1 MKYKNTAAGPFSA
14 LFRNSFIKTCF
25 VPIITFL
32 ALFMSTLVNYIGM
45 EAFHTF
51 QNSQFEKYRFFGF
64 FWNDVGDS
72 AVFAEVLII
81 LGGVLAGTILF
92 SFAQSK
98 KQCNVIFSLG
108 ISRRKIFL
116 AKYLGGLLPFC
127 AAVII
132 AAFFELVA
140 VFGVGYSPNAAII
153 KIAVYWVVSFIGI
166 YSISFTITSAAIAYT
181 GNIVE
186 GLIFTVIIAM
196 LPMAAG
202 VLFGEMRSFYTVG
215 GIGVYEGEWN
225 FFSPYLY
232 MFKFI
237 SLDAYGAQEQ
247 YSEGSYMLLSRY
259 LIYFTFNEN
268 GAPFYNLTISD
279 YSGAITDFVYAA
291 IIFVIAIFAFPKRRN
306 EISGSFGRAKGINE
320 ICAALAGIYV
330 MVFGMHSIIRSMFD
344 TQRGSFLTFLCSL
357 GFFIVSY
364 FVFKMIFAHKRKL
377 IIKST
382 LKRIPC
388 YIVSIAIV
396 TTVFSTGLFGY
407 ASRIPNAEDI
417 DSIEFSSTI
426 SNPYSSVNDNDAL
439 HRRPIYGYA
448 VMKAY
453 SGCTITGGF
462 DRFFYGGGNQDIY
475 YPKYSVD
482 DESMIHRLIEIHR
495 SFVQKGHIKSTA
507 SDTCAMNFQI
517 VYTLKNGKT
526 IKRYYSVTTEENA
539 KRIMG
544 LCDTTVAKSGIEN
557 FFESKPDYYYASD
570 NYLSKIS
577 AELNPGNYFYLYSK
591 YLKDSYRCGMITDE
605 LKKAVLKDLENQ
617 TANDIFFHKPEDELG
632 VISFGIGDN
641 FIDDMPDKYYYNEYG
656 DLVDRYTGEIVND
669 NALLTE
675 QAKASMELT
684 DLTSNAMGTEPKSF
698 VITKTMTNTIKYLTD
713 NGYMKCLESKI
724 TASDVKSMKLC
735 TKSESINKTNA
746 DMLPLFSGGYNS
758 VADIKNFDSDM
769 DLDIDLFYANYP
781 QLNSHYIEH
790 NVPNEITNKSTIQKV
805 LDNSFL
811 YGYCGNDYRIAEIT
825 FNDGSIATYCITGEV
840 YEKLMK

>member
-32 ALFMSTLVNYIGM
+32 ALFMSTLVNYIDIK
-45 EAFHTF
+45 AFQTF
-51 QNSQFEKYRFFGF
+51 DGSHFEKDRFFGF
-64 FWNDVGDS
+64 FWNDVSDS
-72 AVFAEVLII
+72 NVFAEVLII
-81 LGGVLAGTILF
+81 LGGVLAGIILF

-108 ISRRKIFL
+108 MSRRKIFL

-140 VFGVGYSPNAAII
+140 VFGVGYSLNAAII

-202 VLFGEMRSFYTVG
+202 VLFGEMRGFYTVG
-215 GIGVYEGEWN
+215 GIGVYEGDWN

-247 YSEGSYMLLSRY
+247 YSEGSNILLSGY
-259 LIYFTFNEN
+259 QLYFKFNEN

-291 IIFVIAIFAFPKRRN
+291 IIFVIAFLAFPKRRN

-344 TQRGSFLTFLCSL
+344 TERGSFLTFLCSI
-357 GFFIVSY
+357 GFFIVPY

-407 ASRIPNAEDI
+407 ASRIPNAEDV

-426 SNPYSSVNDNDAL
+426 SNPYSSVNDSNAL
-439 HRRPIYGYA
+439 HRRPIYGYEA
-448 VMKAY
+448 MTAY
-453 SGCTITGGF
+453 MGYSSTGGY
-462 DRFFYGGGNQDIY
+462 DRFFYGSGYQNIY
-475 YPKYSVD
+475 YPTYSVD

-495 SFVQKGHIKSTA
+495 SFVQKGHIKSAA

-544 LCDTTVAKSGIEN
+544 LCDTTVAKSGIEEY
-557 FFESKPDYYYASD
+557 FETNPDDYTSD
-570 NYLSKIS
+570 NYFSKVS

-632 VISFGIGDN
+632 VISFGIGNN
-641 FIDDMPDKYYYNEYG
+641 FVDDMPDNYYCNEYG
-656 DLVDRYTGEIVND
+656 DIIDRYTGEIVKD
-669 NALLTE
+669 KTLQTE
-675 QAKASMELT
+675 QAQASMKLT
-684 DLTSNAMGTEPKSF
+684 DLTIGAMDNTSKSF

-713 NGYMKCLESKI
+713 NGYMKYLESKI

-735 TKSESINKTNA
+735 TKSESVGKTNA
-746 DMLPLFSGGYNS
+746 DMLPIFTGGYNS
-758 VADIKNFDSDM
+758 VADIKKFDWETDYYYGNSPE
-769 DLDIDLFYANYP
+769 LS
-781 QLNSHYIEH
+781 SHYIKK

>member
-32 ALFMSTLVNYIGM
+32 ALFMSTLVSYIDIK
-45 EAFHTF
+45 AFQTF
-51 QNSQFEKYRFFGF
+51 DGSHFEKDRFFGF

-108 ISRRKIFL
+108 MSRRKIFL

-202 VLFGEMRSFYTVG
+202 VLFGEMRGFYTVG
-215 GIGVYEGEWN
+215 GIGVYEGDWN

-344 TQRGSFLTFLCSL
+344 TQRGSFLAFLYSL
-357 GFFIVSY
+357 GFFIVPY

-426 SNPYSSVNDNDAL
+426 SNPYSTVNNSNAL
-439 HRRPIYGYA
+439 HRNPIYGYEA
-448 VMKAY
+448 MTAY
-453 SGCTITGGF
+453 MGYSSTGGY
-462 DRFFYGGGNQDIY
+462 DRFFDGSGYQNIY
-475 YPKYSVD
+475 YPTYSVD

-557 FFESKPDYYYASD
+557 FFESKSDYYYTSD
-570 NYLSKIS
+570 DFLSEIPN
-577 AELNPGNYFYLYSK
+577 ELNTEYYFYLYSK
-591 YLKDSYRCGMITDE
+591 YLKDSYRCGLITDE

-617 TANDIFFHKPEDELG
+617 TANDIFFHNPEDELG
-632 VISFGIGDN
+632 VISFGIGNNFVDDLPDN
-641 FIDDMPDKYYYNEYG
+641 YYCNEYG
-656 DLVDRYTGEIVND
+656 DIIDRYTGEIVKD
-669 NALLTE
+669 KTLQTE
-675 QAKASMELT
+675 QAQASMKLT

-713 NGYMKCLESKI
+713 NGYMKYLESKI

-735 TKSESINKTNA
+735 TKSESVGKTNA
-746 DMLPLFSGGYNS
+746 DMLPIFTGGYNS
-758 VADIKNFDSDM
+758 VADIKKFDSETDYYYGNSPE
-769 DLDIDLFYANYP
+769 LS
-781 QLNSHYIEH
+781 SHYIKK

>member
-45 EAFHTF
+45 KAFHTF
-51 QNSQFEKYRFFGF
+51 QNSQFEKDRFFGF

-81 LGGVLAGTILF
+81 LGGVLAGIILF
-92 SFAQSK
+92 SFAPSK

-108 ISRRKIFL
+108 MSRRKIFL

-202 VLFGEMRSFYTVG
+202 VLFGEMRGFYTVG
-215 GIGVYEGEWN
+215 GIGVYEGDWN

-279 YSGAITDFVYAA
+279 YSGAIMDIIYAA
-291 IIFVIAIFAFPKRRN
+291 IIFAIAFLAFPKRRN

-344 TQRGSFLTFLCSL
+344 TQRGSFLTFLCSI

-426 SNPYSSVNDNDAL
+426 SNPYSSVNDSNAL
-439 HRRPIYGYA
+439 HRRPIYGYES
-448 VMKAY
+448 MDAY
-453 SGCTITGGF
+453 MGYSSTGGY
-462 DRFFYGGGNQDIY
+462 DRFFDGSGYQNIY
-475 YPKYSVD
+475 YPTYSVD

-557 FFESKPDYYYASD
+557 FFESKSDYYYTSD
-570 NYLSKIS
+570 DFLSEIPN
-577 AELNPGNYFYLYSK
+577 ELNTEYYFYLYSK
-591 YLKDSYRCGMITDE
+591 YLKDSYRCGLITDE

-632 VISFGIGDN
+632 VISFGIGNNFVDDLPDN
-641 FIDDMPDKYYYNEYG
+641 YYCNEYG
-656 DLVDRYTGEIVND
+656 DIIDRYTGEIVKD
-669 NALLTE
+669 KTLQTE
-675 QAKASMELT
+675 QAQASMKLT

-713 NGYMKCLESKI
+713 NGYMKYLESKI

-735 TKSESINKTNA
+735 TKSESVGKTNA
-746 DMLPLFSGGYNS
+746 DMLPIFTGGYNS
-758 VADIKNFDSDM
+758 VADIKKFDSETDYYYGNSPE
-769 DLDIDLFYANYP
+769 LS
-781 QLNSHYIEH
+781 SHYIKK

>member
-32 ALFMSTLVNYIGM
+32 ALFMSTLVNYIDIK
-45 EAFHTF
+45 AFQTF
-51 QNSQFEKYRFFGF
+51 DGSHFEKDRFFGF

-81 LGGVLAGTILF
+81 LGGVLAGIILF

-108 ISRRKIFL
+108 MSRRKIFL

-140 VFGVGYSPNAAII
+140 VFGVGYSLNAAII

-186 GLIFTVIIAM
+186 GLIFTVIIAI

-202 VLFGEMRSFYTVG
+202 VLFGEMRGLYTVG
-215 GIGVYEGEWN
+215 GIGVYEGDWN

-237 SLDAYGAQEQ
+237 SLDAYGTQEQ
-247 YSEGSYMLLSRY
+247 YSEGSNILLSGY
-259 LIYFTFNEN
+259 QLYFKFNEN

-291 IIFVIAIFAFPKRRN
+291 IIFVIAFLAFPKRRN

-320 ICAALAGIYV
+320 ICAVFSGIYV
-330 MVFGMHSIIRSMFD
+330 MTFGMHAVIEGTLGIE
-344 TQRGSFLTFLCSL
+344 RGNMLTFLYSL
-357 GFFIVSY
+357 GFFIVAY

-426 SNPYSSVNDNDAL
+426 SNPYSSVNDSNAL
-439 HRRPIYGYA
+439 HRRPIYGYEA
-448 VMKAY
+448 MTAY
-453 SGCTITGGF
+453 IGYSSTGGH
-462 DRFFYGGGNQDIY
+462 DRFFYGSGYQNIY
-475 YPKYSVD
+475 YPTYSVD

-544 LCDTTVAKSGIEN
+544 LCDTTVAKSGIEEY
-557 FFESKPDYYYASD
+557 FETNPDDYTSD
-570 NYLSKIS
+570 NYFSKVS

-591 YLKDSYRCGMITDE
+591 YLKDSYRCGLITDE

-632 VISFGIGDN
+632 VISFGIGNN
-641 FIDDMPDKYYYNEYG
+641 FVDDMPDNYYNNEYG
-656 DLVDRYTGEIVND
+656 DIIDRYTGEIVKD
-669 NALLTE
+669 KTLQTE
-675 QAKASMELT
+675 QAQASMKLT
-684 DLTSNAMGTEPKSF
+684 DLTIGAMDNTSKSF

-713 NGYMKCLESKI
+713 NGYMKYLESKI

-735 TKSESINKTNA
+735 TKSESVGKTNA
-746 DMLPLFSGGYNS
+746 DMLPIFTGGYNS
-758 VADIKNFDSDM
+758 VADIKKFDWETDYYYGNS
-769 DLDIDLFYANYP
+769 P
-781 QLNSHYIEH
+781 ESSSHYIKK

>member
-32 ALFMSTLVNYIGM
+32 ALFMSTLVSYIDIK
-45 EAFHTF
+45 AFHTF
-51 QNSQFEKYRFFGF
+51 DGSQFEKDRFFGF

-81 LGGVLAGTILF
+81 LGGVLAGIILF

-98 KQCNVIFSLG
+98 KQSNVIFSLG

-153 KIAVYWVVSFIGI
+153 KIAVYWAVSFIGI
-166 YSISFTITSAAIAYT
+166 YSISFTITSAAIAYA

-215 GIGVYEGEWN
+215 GIGVYEGDWN

-232 MFKFI
+232 MFRFLI
-237 SLDAYGAQEQ
+237 TDAYSAPGQ
-247 YSEGSYMLLSRY
+247 YSEGSDMLLSRY
-259 LIYFTFNEN
+259 QIYFTFNEN

-279 YSGAITDFVYAA
+279 YSGAIMDIIYVA
-291 IIFVIAIFAFPKRRN
+291 IIFAIAFLAFPKRRN

-320 ICAALAGIYV
+320 ICAVFSGIYV
-330 MVFGMHSIIRSMFD
+330 MAFGMYSIIRSMFD
-344 TQRGSFLTFLCSL
+344 TERGSFLTFLCSI

-407 ASRIPNAEDI
+407 ASRIPNAEDVE
-417 DSIEFSSTI
+417 SIEFASAI
-426 SNPYSSVNDNDAL
+426 SNPYSSVNNSNAL
-439 HRRPIYGYA
+439 HRRPIYGYEA
-448 VMKAY
+448 MTAY
-453 SGCTITGGF
+453 MGYSITGGY
-462 DRFFYGGGNQDIY
+462 DRFFYGSGYQNIY
-475 YPKYSVD
+475 YPTYSVD

-544 LCDTTVAKSGIEN
+544 LCDTTVAKSGIEE
-557 FFESKPDYYYASD
+557 FFESKSDYYYTSD
-570 NYLSKIS
+570 DFLSEIPN
-577 AELNPGNYFYLYSK
+577 ELNTEYYFYLYSK
-591 YLKDSYRCGMITDE
+591 YLKDSYRCGLITDE

-632 VISFGIGDN
+632 VISFGIGNN
-641 FIDDMPDKYYYNEYG
+641 FINDLPDDYYYNEYG
-656 DLVDRYTGEIVND
+656 DIVDRYSGEIIKD
-669 NALLTE
+669 DTLHAK
-675 QAKASMELT
+675 QAQASMELT

-724 TASDVKSMKLC
+724 TASDVKSMRLC
-735 TKSESINKTNA
+735 TKSESVGKTNA
-746 DMLPLFSGGYNS
+746 DMLPIFTGGYNS
-758 VADIKNFDSDM
+758 VADIKNFDSKM
-769 DLDIDLFYANYP
+769 DYYYGNFP
-781 QLNSHYIEH
+781 ELNSHYIECH
-790 NVPNEITNKSTIQKV
+790 VANEITNKSTIQKV

-811 YGYCGNDYRIAEIT
+811 YGCCGNDYRIAEIT

>member
-32 ALFMSTLVNYIGM
+32 ALFMSTLVNYIDIK
-45 EAFHTF
+45 AFQTF
-51 QNSQFEKYRFFGF
+51 DGSHFEKDRFFGF

-72 AVFAEVLII
+72 NVFAEVLII

-108 ISRRKIFL
+108 MSRRKIFL

-202 VLFGEMRSFYTVG
+202 VLFGEMRGFYTVG
-215 GIGVYEGEWN
+215 GIGVYEGDWN

-237 SLDAYGAQEQ
+237 SLDAYGAPEQ

-320 ICAALAGIYV
+320 ICAVLAGIYV

-344 TQRGSFLTFLCSL
+344 TERGSFLTFLCSI

-407 ASRIPNAEDI
+407 ASRIPDAEDI

-426 SNPYSSVNDNDAL
+426 SNPYSSVNDSNAL
-439 HRRPIYGYA
+439 HRRPIYGYES
-448 VMKAY
+448 MDAY
-453 SGCTITGGF
+453 MGYSSTGGY
-462 DRFFYGGGNQDIY
+462 DRFFYGSGYQNIY
-475 YPKYSVD
+475 YPTYSVD

-517 VYTLKNGKT
+517 VYTLKNDKT

-557 FFESKPDYYYASD
+557 FFESKSDYYYTSD
-570 NYLSKIS
+570 DFLSEIPN
-577 AELNPGNYFYLYSK
+577 ELNTENYFYLYSK

-632 VISFGIGDN
+632 VISFGIGNNFVDDLPDN
-641 FIDDMPDKYYYNEYG
+641 YYYNEYG
-656 DLVDRYTGEIVND
+656 DIIDRYSAEIVKD
-669 NALLTE
+669 KTLQTE
-675 QAKASMELT
+675 QAQASMKLT

-713 NGYMKCLESKI
+713 NGYMKYLESKI

-735 TKSESINKTNA
+735 TKSESVGKTNA
-746 DMLPLFSGGYNS
+746 DMLPIFTGGYNS
-758 VADIKNFDSDM
+758 VADIKKFDSETDYYYGNSPE
-769 DLDIDLFYANYP
+769 LS
-781 QLNSHYIEH
+781 SHYIKK

>member
-32 ALFMSTLVNYIGM
+32 ALFMSTLVNYIDIK
-45 EAFHTF
+45 AFQTF
-51 QNSQFEKYRFFGF
+51 DGSHFEKDRFFGF

-186 GLIFTVIIAM
+186 GLIFTVIIAI

-202 VLFGEMRSFYTVG
+202 VLFGEMRGFYTVG
-215 GIGVYEGEWN
+215 GIGVYEGDWN

-247 YSEGSYMLLSRY
+247 YSEGSNILLSGY
-259 LIYFTFNEN
+259 QLYFKFNEN

-279 YSGAITDFVYAA
+279 YSGAIMDIIYAA
-291 IIFVIAIFAFPKRRN
+291 IIFAIAFLAFPKRRN

-344 TQRGSFLTFLCSL
+344 TQRGSFLTFLCSI

-426 SNPYSSVNDNDAL
+426 SNPYSSVNDSNAL
-439 HRRPIYGYA
+439 HRRPIYGYES
-448 VMKAY
+448 MDAY
-453 SGCTITGGF
+453 MGYSSTGGY
-462 DRFFYGGGNQDIY
+462 DRFFDGSGYQNIY
-475 YPKYSVD
+475 YPTYSVD

-557 FFESKPDYYYASD
+557 FFESKSDYYYTSD
-570 NYLSKIS
+570 DFLSEIPN
-577 AELNPGNYFYLYSK
+577 ELNTEYYFYLYSK
-591 YLKDSYRCGMITDE
+591 YLKDSYRCGLITDE

-632 VISFGIGDN
+632 VISFGIGNNFVDDLPDN
-641 FIDDMPDKYYYNEYG
+641 YYCNEYG
-656 DLVDRYTGEIVND
+656 DIIDRYTGEIVKD
-669 NALLTE
+669 KTLQTE
-675 QAKASMELT
+675 QAQASMNLT

-713 NGYMKCLESKI
+713 NGYMKYLESKI

-735 TKSESINKTNA
+735 TKSESVGKTNA
-746 DMLPLFSGGYNS
+746 DMLPIFTGGYNS
-758 VADIKNFDSDM
+758 VADIKKFDSETDYYYGNSPE
-769 DLDIDLFYANYP
+769 LS
-781 QLNSHYIEH
+781 SHYIKK

>member
-1 MKYKNTAAGPFSA
+1 MKNQKTAAGSFSA
-14 LFRNSFIKTCF
+14 LFRNTCKRTCF

-32 ALFMSTLVNYIGM
+32 LLFISTLFNYINIK
-45 EAFHTF
+45 AFHRF
-51 QNSQFEKYRFFGF
+51 GGSPFVKDKFFGF
-64 FWNDVGDS
+64 FWSNVSDS
-72 AVFAEVLII
+72 ILLAEALII
-81 LGGVLAGTILF
+81 LGGVFAGIVLF

-98 KQCNVIFSLG
+98 KHCNVIFSLG

-132 AAFFELVA
+132 AAFFELVS

-166 YSISFTITSAAIAYT
+166 YSISFTITSAVIAYT
-181 GNIVE
+181 GNIAE
-186 GLIFTVIIAM
+186 GLVFTAIIAVF
-196 LPMAAG
+196 PMAAG
-202 VLFGEMRSFYTVG
+202 VLFSEMRGLYTVG
-215 GIGVYEGEWN
+215 GIGVYEGDWN
-225 FFSPYLY
+225 FFSPYIY
-232 MFKFI
+232 MFRFFVPGE
-237 SLDAYGAQEQ
+237 YGAQEQ
-247 YSEGSYMLLSRY
+247 YSEGLNMVLSRY
-259 LIYFTFNEN
+259 QLYFTFNES
-268 GAPFYNLTISD
+268 GAPLYNLTISD
-279 YSGAITDFVYAA
+279 YSGAIMDIIYAA
-291 IIFVIAIFAFPKRRN
+291 VIFAIAIFAFSKRKN

-320 ICAALAGIYV
+320 ICAVFSGIYV
-330 MVFGMHSIIRSMFD
+330 MTFGMYAVVEGTLGMEI
-344 TQRGSFLTFLCSL
+344 GSFLTFLCSI
-357 GFFIVSY
+357 GFFIVPY

-407 ASRIPNAEDI
+407 ASRIPNAEDVE
-417 DSIEFSSTI
+417 SIEFASVI
-426 SNPYSSVNDNDAL
+426 SNPYSSVNNSAAL
-439 HRRPIYGYA
+439 HRRPIYGYEA
-448 VMKAY
+448 MTAY
-453 SGCTITGGF
+453 MGYSSTGGY
-462 DRFFYGGGNQDIY
+462 DRFFYGSGYQNIY
-475 YPKYSVD
+475 YPTYSID

-517 VYTLKNGKT
+517 VYTLKNGKI

-544 LCDTTVAKSGIEN
+544 LCDTTVAKSGIEE
-557 FFESKPDYYYASD
+557 FFESEPDYYYTSD
-570 NYLSKIS
+570 DFLSEIPN
-577 AELNPGNYFYLYSK
+577 ELNTENYFYLYSK
-591 YLKDSYRCGMITDE
+591 CLKENHRCGLITDE

-632 VISFGIGDN
+632 VISFGIGNN
-641 FIDDMPDKYYYNEYG
+641 FINDLPDDYYCNEYG
-656 DLVDRYTGEIVND
+656 DIVDRYSGEIIKD
-669 NALLTE
+669 DTLQAE
-675 QAKASMELT
+675 QAQASMELT

-724 TASDVKSMKLC
+724 TASDVKSMRLC
-735 TKSESINKTNA
+735 TKSESVGKTNA
-746 DMLPLFSGGYNS
+746 DMLPIFTGGYNS
-758 VADIKNFDSDM
+758 VADIKKFDSEKD
-769 DLDIDLFYANYP
+769 YYHGESP
-781 QLNSHYIEH
+781 ELNSHYIECH
-790 NVPNEITNKSTIQKV
+790 VANEITSKSTIQKV

>member
-1 MKYKNTAAGPFSA
+1 MFW
-14 LFRNSFIKTCF
+14 NSVKRTLF
-25 VPIITFL
+25 VPI
-32 ALFMSTLVNYIGM
+32 ATLVMFILAILTDFIAELLSGPDYSVNGYSYY
-45 EAFHTF
+45 
-51 QNSQFEKYRFFGF
+51 NKYGY
-64 FWNDVGDS
+64 FWDNIFS
-72 AVFAEVLII
+72 SII
-81 LGGVLAGTILF
+81 LVVIITIIFAIISATVLF
-92 SFAQSK
+92 RFAQSK
-98 KQCNVIFSLG
+98 KQGNVIFSLG

-186 GLIFTVIIAM
+186 GLIFTVIIAI

-202 VLFGEMRSFYTVG
+202 VLFGEMRGFYTVG
-215 GIGVYEGEWN
+215 GIGVYEGDWN

-247 YSEGSYMLLSRY
+247 YSEGSNILLSGY
-259 LIYFTFNEN
+259 QLYFKFNEN

-320 ICAALAGIYV
+320 ICAVFSGIYV
-330 MVFGMHSIIRSMFD
+330 MTFGMHSIIRSMFD
-344 TQRGSFLTFLCSL
+344 TERGSFLAFLYSL
-357 GFFIVSY
+357 GFFIVAY

-426 SNPYSSVNDNDAL
+426 SNPYSTVNNSDAL
-439 HRRPIYGYA
+439 HRNPIYGYEA
-448 VMKAY
+448 MTAY
-453 SGCTITGGF
+453 MGYSSTGGH
-462 DRFFYGGGNQDIY
+462 DRFFYGSGYQNIY
-475 YPKYSVD
+475 YPTYSVD

-544 LCDTTVAKSGIEN
+544 LCDTTVAKSGIEEY
-557 FFESKPDYYYASD
+557 FETNPDDYTSD
-570 NYLSKIS
+570 NYFSKVS

-632 VISFGIGDN
+632 VISFGIGNN
-641 FIDDMPDKYYYNEYG
+641 FVDDMPDNYYNNEYG
-656 DLVDRYTGEIVND
+656 DIIDRYTGEIVKD
-669 NALLTE
+669 KTLQTE
-675 QAKASMELT
+675 QAQASMKLT
-684 DLTSNAMGTEPKSF
+684 DLTIGAMDNTSKSF

-713 NGYMKCLESKI
+713 NGYMKYLEPKI

-735 TKSESINKTNA
+735 TKSESVGKTNA
-746 DMLPLFSGGYNS
+746 DMLPIFTGGYNS
-758 VADIKNFDSDM
+758 VADIKNFDWETDYYYGNSPE
-769 DLDIDLFYANYP
+769 LS
-781 QLNSHYIEH
+781 SHYIKR

>member
-45 EAFHTF
+45 KAFHTF
-51 QNSQFEKYRFFGF
+51 QNSQFDKNRFFGF

-108 ISRRKIFL
+108 MSRRKIFL

-202 VLFGEMRSFYTVG
+202 VLFGEMRGFYTVG
-215 GIGVYEGEWN
+215 GIGVYEGDWN

-291 IIFVIAIFAFPKRRN
+291 IIFVIAFLAFPKRRN

-344 TQRGSFLTFLCSL
+344 TERGSFLTFLCSI
-357 GFFIVSY
+357 GFFIVPY

-426 SNPYSSVNDNDAL
+426 SNPYSSVNDSNAL
-439 HRRPIYGYA
+439 HRRPIYGYES
-448 VMKAY
+448 MDAY
-453 SGCTITGGF
+453 MGYSSTGGY
-462 DRFFYGGGNQDIY
+462 DRFFYGSGYQNIY
-475 YPKYSVD
+475 YPTYSVD

-544 LCDTTVAKSGIEN
+544 LCDTTVAKSGIEEY
-557 FFESKPDYYYASD
+557 FETNPDDYTSD
-570 NYLSKIS
+570 NYFSKVS

-632 VISFGIGDN
+632 VISFGIGNN
-641 FIDDMPDKYYYNEYG
+641 FVDDMPDNYYCNEYG
-656 DLVDRYTGEIVND
+656 DIIDRYTGEIVKD
-669 NALLTE
+669 KTLQTE
-675 QAKASMELT
+675 QAQASMKLT
-684 DLTSNAMGTEPKSF
+684 DLTIGAMDNTSKSF

-735 TKSESINKTNA
+735 TKSESVGKTNA
-746 DMLPLFSGGYNS
+746 DMLPIFTGGYNS
-758 VADIKNFDSDM
+758 VADIKKFDWETDYYYGNSPE
-769 DLDIDLFYANYP
+769 LS
-781 QLNSHYIEH
+781 SHYIKK

>member
-32 ALFMSTLVNYIGM
+32 ALFMSTLVNYIDIK
-45 EAFHTF
+45 AFQTF
-51 QNSQFEKYRFFGF
+51 DGSHFEKDRFFGF
-64 FWNDVGDS
+64 FWNDVSDS
-72 AVFAEVLII
+72 NVFAEVLII

-132 AAFFELVA
+132 AAFFELVD
-140 VFGVGYSPNAAII
+140 VFGVGYSLNAAII

-202 VLFGEMRSFYTVG
+202 VLFGEMRGFYTVG
-215 GIGVYEGEWN
+215 GIGVYEGDWN

-247 YSEGSYMLLSRY
+247 YSEGSNILLSGY
-259 LIYFTFNEN
+259 QLYFKFNEN

-291 IIFVIAIFAFPKRRN
+291 IIFVIAFLAFPKRRN

-344 TQRGSFLTFLCSL
+344 TERGSFLTFLCSI
-357 GFFIVSY
+357 GFFIVPY

-426 SNPYSSVNDNDAL
+426 SNPYSSVNDSNAL
-439 HRRPIYGYA
+439 HRRPIYGYES
-448 VMKAY
+448 MDAY
-453 SGCTITGGF
+453 MGYSSTGGY
-462 DRFFYGGGNQDIY
+462 DRFFYGSGYQNIY
-475 YPKYSVD
+475 YPTYSVD

-544 LCDTTVAKSGIEN
+544 LCDTTVAKSGIEEY
-557 FFESKPDYYYASD
+557 FETNPDDYTSD
-570 NYLSKIS
+570 NYFSKVS

-735 TKSESINKTNA
+735 TKSESVGKTNA
-746 DMLPLFSGGYNS
+746 DMLPIFTGGYNS
-758 VADIKNFDSDM
+758 VADIKKFDSETDYYYGNSPE
-769 DLDIDLFYANYP
+769 LS
-781 QLNSHYIEH
+781 SHYIKK

>member
-51 QNSQFEKYRFFGF
+51 QNSQFEKNRFFGF

-81 LGGVLAGTILF
+81 LGGVLAGIILF

-215 GIGVYEGEWN
+215 GIGVYEGDWN

-232 MFKFI
+232 MFRFLI
-237 SLDAYGAQEQ
+237 TDAYSAPEQ
-247 YSEGSYMLLSRY
+247 YSEGSNIILSRY
-259 LIYFTFNEN
+259 QIYFTFNEN

-279 YSGAITDFVYAA
+279 YSGAIMDIIYAA
-291 IIFVIAIFAFPKRRN
+291 VIFAIAIFAFSKRKN

-320 ICAALAGIYV
+320 ICAVFSGIYV
-330 MVFGMHSIIRSMFD
+330 MAFGMYAIVEGTLGME
-344 TQRGSFLTFLCSL
+344 RGSFLTFLYSL

-407 ASRIPNAEDI
+407 ASRIPNAEDVE
-417 DSIEFSSTI
+417 SIEFASAI
-426 SNPYSSVNDNDAL
+426 SNPYSSVNNSDAL
-439 HRRPIYGYA
+439 HRRPIYGYEA
-448 VMKAY
+448 MTAY
-453 SGCTITGGF
+453 IGYSITGGY
-462 DRFFYGGGNQDIY
+462 DRFFYGSGYQDIY
-475 YPKYSVD
+475 YPTYSVD

-544 LCDTTVAKSGIEN
+544 LCDTTVAKSGIEE
-557 FFESKPDYYYASD
+557 FFESKSDYYYTSD
-570 NYLSKIS
+570 DFLSEIPN
-577 AELNPGNYFYLYSK
+577 ELNTEYYFYLYSK
-591 YLKDSYRCGMITDE
+591 YLKDSYRCGLITDE

-632 VISFGIGDN
+632 VISFGIGNN
-641 FIDDMPDKYYYNEYG
+641 FINDLPDDYYYNEYG
-656 DLVDRYTGEIVND
+656 DIVDRYSGEIIKD
-669 NALLTE
+669 DTLHAE
-675 QAKASMELT
+675 QAQASMELT

-724 TASDVKSMKLC
+724 TANDVKSMRLC
-735 TKSESINKTNA
+735 TKSESVGKTNA
-746 DMLPLFSGGYNS
+746 DMLPIFTGGYNS
-758 VADIKNFDSDM
+758 VADIKNFDSEM
-769 DLDIDLFYANYP
+769 DYYYGNFP
-781 QLNSHYIEH
+781 ELNSHYIECH
-790 NVPNEITNKSTIQKV
+790 VANEITNKSTIQKV

-825 FNDGSIATYCITGEV
+825 FNDGSIATYCITSEV

>member
-32 ALFMSTLVNYIGM
+32 ALFMSTLVNYIDIK
-45 EAFHTF
+45 AFQTF
-51 QNSQFEKYRFFGF
+51 DGSHFEKDRFFGF

-81 LGGVLAGTILF
+81 LGGVLAGIILF

-186 GLIFTVIIAM
+186 GLIFSVIIAM

-202 VLFGEMRSFYTVG
+202 VLFGEMRGFYTVG
-215 GIGVYEGEWN
+215 GIGLYEGDWN

-232 MFKFI
+232 MFRFLI
-237 SLDAYGAQEQ
+237 TDAYSAPEQ
-247 YSEGSYMLLSRY
+247 YSEGSNMLLSRY
-259 LIYFTFNEN
+259 MIYFTFNKN
-268 GAPFYNLTISD
+268 GAPFYNLTISE
-279 YSGAITDFVYAA
+279 YSGAIMDIIYAA
-291 IIFVIAIFAFPKRRN
+291 IIFAIAFLAFPKRRN

-344 TQRGSFLTFLCSL
+344 TQRGSFLTFLCSI

-426 SNPYSSVNDNDAL
+426 SNPYSSVNDSNAL
-439 HRRPIYGYA
+439 HRRPIYGYES
-448 VMKAY
+448 MDAY
-453 SGCTITGGF
+453 IGYSSTGGY
-462 DRFFYGGGNQDIY
+462 DRFFYGSGYQNIY
-475 YPKYSVD
+475 YPTYSVD

-557 FFESKPDYYYASD
+557 FFESKSDYYYTSD
-570 NYLSKIS
+570 DFLSEIPN
-577 AELNPGNYFYLYSK
+577 ELNTEYYFYLYSK
-591 YLKDSYRCGMITDE
+591 YLKDSYRCGLITDE

-632 VISFGIGDN
+632 VISFGIGNN
-641 FIDDMPDKYYYNEYG
+641 FINDLPDNYYCNEYG
-656 DLVDRYTGEIVND
+656 DIVDRYSGEIIKD
-669 NALLTE
+669 DTLHAK
-675 QAKASMELT
+675 QAQASMELT

-724 TASDVKSMKLC
+724 TASDVKSMRLC
-735 TKSESINKTNA
+735 TKSESVGKTNA
-746 DMLPLFSGGYNS
+746 DMLPIFTGGYNS
-758 VADIKNFDSDM
+758 VADIKNFDSKM
-769 DLDIDLFYANYP
+769 DYYYGNFP
-781 QLNSHYIEH
+781 ELNSHYIECH
-790 NVPNEITNKSTIQKV
+790 VANEITNKSTIQKV

>member
-14 LFRNSFIKTCF
+14 LFRNSFIRTCF

-32 ALFMSTLVNYIGM
+32 ALFMSTLVSYIDM
-45 EAFHTF
+45 KAFHTF
-51 QNSQFEKYRFFGF
+51 DGSQFEKDRFFGF

-202 VLFGEMRSFYTVG
+202 VLFGEMRGFYTVG
-215 GIGVYEGEWN
+215 GIGVYEGDWN

-330 MVFGMHSIIRSMFD
+330 MFFGMHSIIRSMFD
-344 TQRGSFLTFLCSL
+344 TQRGSFLTFLCSI

-426 SNPYSSVNDNDAL
+426 SNPYSSVNDSNAL
-439 HRRPIYGYA
+439 HRRPIYGYES
-448 VMKAY
+448 MDAY
-453 SGCTITGGF
+453 MGYSSTGGY
-462 DRFFYGGGNQDIY
+462 DRFFYGSGYQNIY
-475 YPKYSVD
+475 YPTYSVD
-482 DESMIHRLIEIHR
+482 DEGMIHRLIEIHR
-495 SFVQKGHIKSTA
+495 SFVQNGHIKSTA

-557 FFESKPDYYYASD
+557 FFESKSDYYYTSD
-570 NYLSKIS
+570 DFLSEIPNIIS
-577 AELNPGNYFYLYSK
+577 ISIQSI
-591 YLKDSYRCGMITDE
+591 LKT
-605 LKKAVLKDLENQ
+605 V
-617 TANDIFFHKPEDELG
+617 TA
-632 VISFGIGDN
+632 
-641 FIDDMPDKYYYNEYG
+641 
-656 DLVDRYTGEIVND
+656 
-669 NALLTE
+669 A
-675 QAKASMELT
+675 A
-684 DLTSNAMGTEPKSF
+684 
-698 VITKTMTNTIKYLTD
+698 
-713 NGYMKCLESKI
+713 
-724 TASDVKSMKLC
+724 
-735 TKSESINKTNA
+735 
-746 DMLPLFSGGYNS
+746 
-758 VADIKNFDSDM
+758 
-769 DLDIDLFYANYP
+769 
-781 QLNSHYIEH
+781 
-790 NVPNEITNKSTIQKV
+790 
-805 LDNSFL
+805 
-811 YGYCGNDYRIAEIT
+811 
-825 FNDGSIATYCITGEV
+825 
-840 YEKLMK
+840 

>member
-32 ALFMSTLVNYIGM
+32 ALFMSTLVNYIDIK
-45 EAFHTF
+45 AFQTF
-51 QNSQFEKYRFFGF
+51 DGSHFEKDRFFGF

-81 LGGVLAGTILF
+81 LGGVLAGIILF
-92 SFAQSK
+92 SFAPSK

-108 ISRRKIFL
+108 MSRRKIFL

-202 VLFGEMRSFYTVG
+202 VLFGEMRGFYTVG
-215 GIGVYEGEWN
+215 GIGVYEGDWN

-237 SLDAYGAQEQ
+237 SLDAYGAPEQ

-279 YSGAITDFVYAA
+279 YSGAIMDIIYAA
-291 IIFVIAIFAFPKRRN
+291 IIFAIAFLAFPKRRN

-344 TQRGSFLTFLCSL
+344 TERGSFLTFLCSI

-426 SNPYSSVNDNDAL
+426 SNPYSSVNDSNAL
-439 HRRPIYGYA
+439 HRRPIYGYES
-448 VMKAY
+448 MDAY
-453 SGCTITGGF
+453 MGYSSTGGY
-462 DRFFYGGGNQDIY
+462 DRFFYGSGYQNIY
-475 YPKYSVD
+475 YPTYSVD

-557 FFESKPDYYYASD
+557 FFESKSDYYYTSD
-570 NYLSKIS
+570 DFLSEIPN
-577 AELNPGNYFYLYSK
+577 ELNAENYFYLYSK

-632 VISFGIGDN
+632 VISFGIGNNFVDDLPDN
-641 FIDDMPDKYYYNEYG
+641 YYCNEYG
-656 DLVDRYTGEIVND
+656 DIIDRYTGEIVKD
-669 NALLTE
+669 KTLQTE
-675 QAKASMELT
+675 QAQASMKLT

-713 NGYMKCLESKI
+713 NGYMKYLESKI

-735 TKSESINKTNA
+735 TKSESVGKTNA
-746 DMLPLFSGGYNS
+746 DMLPIFTGGYNS
-758 VADIKNFDSDM
+758 VADIKNFDSEADYYYGN
-769 DLDIDLFYANYP
+769 FP
-781 QLNSHYIEH
+781 ELNSHYIECH
-790 NVPNEITNKSTIQKV
+790 VANEITNKSTIQKV

-825 FNDGSIATYCITGEV
+825 FNDGSIATYCITGEI

>member
-32 ALFMSTLVNYIGM
+32 ALFMSTLVSYIDIK
-45 EAFHTF
+45 AFHTF
-51 QNSQFEKYRFFGF
+51 DGSQFEKDRFFGF

-81 LGGVLAGTILF
+81 LGGVLAGIILF

-98 KQCNVIFSLG
+98 KQSNVIFSLG
-108 ISRRKIFL
+108 MSRRKIFL

-232 MFKFI
+232 MFRFLI
-237 SLDAYGAQEQ
+237 TDAYSAPEQ
-247 YSEGSYMLLSRY
+247 YSEGSNIILSRY
-259 LIYFTFNEN
+259 QIYFTFNEN

-279 YSGAITDFVYAA
+279 YSGAIMDIIYAA
-291 IIFVIAIFAFPKRRN
+291 VIFAIAIFAFSKRKN

-320 ICAALAGIYV
+320 ICAVFSGIYV
-330 MVFGMHSIIRSMFD
+330 MAFGMYSIIRSMFD
-344 TQRGSFLTFLCSL
+344 TERGSFLTFLCSL

-407 ASRIPNAEDI
+407 ASRIPNAEDVE
-417 DSIEFSSTI
+417 SIEFASAI
-426 SNPYSSVNDNDAL
+426 SNPYSSVNNSDAL
-439 HRRPIYGYA
+439 HRRPIYGYEA
-448 VMKAY
+448 MTAY
-453 SGCTITGGF
+453 IGYSITGGY
-462 DRFFYGGGNQDIY
+462 DRFFYGSGYQDIY
-475 YPKYSVD
+475 YPTYSVD

-544 LCDTTVAKSGIEN
+544 LCDTTVAKSGIEE
-557 FFESKPDYYYASD
+557 FFESKSDYYYTSD
-570 NYLSKIS
+570 DFLSEIPN
-577 AELNPGNYFYLYSK
+577 ELNTEYYFYLYSK
-591 YLKDSYRCGMITDE
+591 YLKDSYRCGLITDE

-632 VISFGIGDN
+632 VISFGIGNN
-641 FIDDMPDKYYYNEYG
+641 FINDLPDDYYYNEYG
-656 DLVDRYTGEIVND
+656 DIVDRYSGEIIKD
-669 NALLTE
+669 DTL
-675 QAKASMELT
+675 QAKQAQASMELT

-698 VITKTMTNTIKYLTD
+698 VITKTMTNTIKYLTN

-724 TASDVKSMKLC
+724 TASDVKSMRLC
-735 TKSESINKTNA
+735 TKSESVGKTNA
-746 DMLPLFSGGYNS
+746 DMLPIFTGGYNS
-758 VADIKNFDSDM
+758 VADIKNFDSEM
-769 DLDIDLFYANYP
+769 DYYYGNFP
-781 QLNSHYIEH
+781 ELNSHYIEYH
-790 NVPNEITNKSTIQKV
+790 VANEITNKSTIQKV

>member
-32 ALFMSTLVNYIGM
+32 ALFMSTLVNYIDIK
-45 EAFHTF
+45 AFQTF
-51 QNSQFEKYRFFGF
+51 DGSHFEKDRFFGF

-81 LGGVLAGTILF
+81 LGGVLAGIILF

-108 ISRRKIFL
+108 MSRRKIFL

-140 VFGVGYSPNAAII
+140 VFGVGYSLNAAII

-186 GLIFTVIIAM
+186 GLIFTVIIAI

-202 VLFGEMRSFYTVG
+202 VLFGEMRGFYTVG
-215 GIGVYEGEWN
+215 GIGVYEGDWN

-237 SLDAYGAQEQ
+237 SLDAYGTQEQ
-247 YSEGSYMLLSRY
+247 YSEGSNILLSGY
-259 LIYFTFNEN
+259 QLYFKFNEN

-291 IIFVIAIFAFPKRRN
+291 IILLIAFLAFPKRRN

-320 ICAALAGIYV
+320 ICAVFSGIYV
-330 MVFGMHSIIRSMFD
+330 MTFGMHAVVEGTLGIE
-344 TQRGSFLTFLCSL
+344 RGNMLTFLYSL
-357 GFFIVSY
+357 GFFIVAY

-426 SNPYSSVNDNDAL
+426 SNPYSSVNDSNAL
-439 HRRPIYGYA
+439 HRRPIYGYEA
-448 VMKAY
+448 MTAY
-453 SGCTITGGF
+453 IGYSSTGGH
-462 DRFFYGGGNQDIY
+462 DRFFYGSGYQNIY
-475 YPKYSVD
+475 YPTYSVD

-544 LCDTTVAKSGIEN
+544 LCDTTVAKSGIEEY
-557 FFESKPDYYYASD
+557 FETNPDDYTSD
-570 NYLSKIS
+570 NYFSKVS

-591 YLKDSYRCGMITDE
+591 YLKDSYRCGLITDE

-632 VISFGIGDN
+632 VISFGIGNN
-641 FIDDMPDKYYYNEYG
+641 FVDDMPDNYYNNEYG
-656 DLVDRYTGEIVND
+656 DIIDRYTGEIVKD
-669 NALLTE
+669 KTLQTE
-675 QAKASMELT
+675 QAQASMKLT
-684 DLTSNAMGTEPKSF
+684 DLTIGAMDNTSKSF

-713 NGYMKCLESKI
+713 NGYMKYLESKI

-735 TKSESINKTNA
+735 TKSESVGKTNA
-746 DMLPLFSGGYNS
+746 DMLPIFTGGYNS
-758 VADIKNFDSDM
+758 VADIKKFDWETDYYYGNS
-769 DLDIDLFYANYP
+769 P
-781 QLNSHYIEH
+781 ESSSHYIKK

>member
-51 QNSQFEKYRFFGF
+51 QNSQFGKNRFFGF

-108 ISRRKIFL
+108 ISRRKVFL

-202 VLFGEMRSFYTVG
+202 VLFGEMRGFYTVG
-215 GIGVYEGEWN
+215 GIGVYEGDWN

-237 SLDAYGAQEQ
+237 SLDAYSAPEQ
-247 YSEGSYMLLSRY
+247 YSEGSNMLLSRY
-259 LIYFTFNEN
+259 MIYFTFNEN

-279 YSGAITDFVYAA
+279 YSGAIMDIIYAA
-291 IIFVIAIFAFPKRRN
+291 IIFAIAFLAFPKRRN

-330 MVFGMHSIIRSMFD
+330 MVFGMHSIIRSMLD
-344 TQRGSFLTFLCSL
+344 TERGSFLTFLCSI

-426 SNPYSSVNDNDAL
+426 SNPYSSVNNSNAL
-439 HRRPIYGYA
+439 HRNPIYGYEA
-448 VMKAY
+448 MTAY
-453 SGCTITGGF
+453 MGYSSTGGY
-462 DRFFYGGGNQDIY
+462 DRFFYGSGYQDIY

-544 LCDTTVAKSGIEN
+544 LCDTTVAKSGIEE
-557 FFESKPDYYYASD
+557 FFESKSDYYYTSD
-570 NYLSKIS
+570 DFLSEIPN
-577 AELNPGNYFYLYSK
+577 ELNTEYYFYLYSK
-591 YLKDSYRCGMITDE
+591 YLKDSYRCGLITDE

-632 VISFGIGDN
+632 VISFGIGNN
-641 FIDDMPDKYYYNEYG
+641 FINDLPDDYYYNEYG
-656 DLVDRYTGEIVND
+656 DIVDRYSGEIIKD
-669 NALLTE
+669 DTLHAK
-675 QAKASMELT
+675 QAQASMELT

-724 TASDVKSMKLC
+724 TASDVKSMRLC
-735 TKSESINKTNA
+735 TKSESVGKTNA
-746 DMLPLFSGGYNS
+746 DMLPIFTGGYNS
-758 VADIKNFDSDM
+758 VADIKNFDSEM
-769 DLDIDLFYANYP
+769 DYYYGNFP
-781 QLNSHYIEH
+781 ELNSHYIEYH
-790 NVPNEITNKSTIQKV
+790 VANEITNKSTIQKV

>member
-32 ALFMSTLVNYIGM
+32 ALFMSTLVNYIDIK
-45 EAFHTF
+45 AFQTF
-51 QNSQFEKYRFFGF
+51 DGSHFEKDRFFGF

-186 GLIFTVIIAM
+186 GLIFTVIIAI

-202 VLFGEMRSFYTVG
+202 VLFGEMRGFYTVG
-215 GIGVYEGEWN
+215 GIGVYEGGWN

-247 YSEGSYMLLSRY
+247 YSEGSNILLSGY
-259 LIYFTFNEN
+259 QLYFKFNEN

-320 ICAALAGIYV
+320 ICAVFSGIYV
-330 MVFGMHSIIRSMFD
+330 MTFGMHSIIRSMFD
-344 TQRGSFLTFLCSL
+344 TERGSFLAFLYSL
-357 GFFIVSY
+357 GFFIVAY

-426 SNPYSSVNDNDAL
+426 SNPYSTVNNSDAL
-439 HRRPIYGYA
+439 HRNPIYGYEA
-448 VMKAY
+448 MTAY
-453 SGCTITGGF
+453 MGYSSTGGH
-462 DRFFYGGGNQDIY
+462 DRSFYGSGYQNIY
-475 YPKYSVD
+475 YPTYSVD

-557 FFESKPDYYYASD
+557 FFESKSDYYYTSD
-570 NYLSKIS
+570 DFLSEIPN
-577 AELNPGNYFYLYSK
+577 ELNAENYFYLYSK

-632 VISFGIGDN
+632 VISFGIGNNFVDDLPDN
-641 FIDDMPDKYYYNEYG
+641 YYCNEYG
-656 DLVDRYTGEIVND
+656 DIIDRYTGEIVKD
-669 NALLTE
+669 KTLQTE
-675 QAKASMELT
+675 QAQASMKLT

-713 NGYMKCLESKI
+713 NGYMKYLESKI

-735 TKSESINKTNA
+735 TKSESVGKTNA
-746 DMLPLFSGGYNS
+746 DMLPIFTGGYNS
-758 VADIKNFDSDM
+758 VADIKKFDSETDYYYGNSPE
-769 DLDIDLFYANYP
+769 LS
-781 QLNSHYIEH
+781 SHYIKK

>member
-45 EAFHTF
+45 KAFHTF
-51 QNSQFEKYRFFGF
+51 QNSQFEKDRFFGF

-81 LGGVLAGTILF
+81 LGGVLAGIILF
-92 SFAQSK
+92 SFAPSK

-108 ISRRKIFL
+108 MSRRKIFL

-202 VLFGEMRSFYTVG
+202 VLFGEMRGFYTVG
-215 GIGVYEGEWN
+215 GIGVYEGDWN

-279 YSGAITDFVYAA
+279 YSGAIMDIIYAA
-291 IIFVIAIFAFPKRRN
+291 IIFAIAFLAFPKRRN

-344 TQRGSFLTFLCSL
+344 TQRGSFLTFLCSI

-426 SNPYSSVNDNDAL
+426 SNPYSSVNDSNAL
-439 HRRPIYGYA
+439 HRRPIYGYES
-448 VMKAY
+448 MDAY
-453 SGCTITGGF
+453 MGYSSTGGY
-462 DRFFYGGGNQDIY
+462 DRFFDGSGYQNIY
-475 YPKYSVD
+475 YPTYSVD

-557 FFESKPDYYYASD
+557 FFESKSDYYYTSD
-570 NYLSKIS
+570 DFLSEIPN
-577 AELNPGNYFYLYSK
+577 ELNTEYYFYLYSK
-591 YLKDSYRCGMITDE
+591 YLKDSYRCGLITDE

-632 VISFGIGDN
+632 VISFGIGNNFVDDLPDN
-641 FIDDMPDKYYYNEYG
+641 YYCNEYG
-656 DLVDRYTGEIVND
+656 DIIDRYTGEIVKD
-669 NALLTE
+669 KTLQTE
-675 QAKASMELT
+675 QAQASMNLT

-713 NGYMKCLESKI
+713 NGYMKYLESKI

-735 TKSESINKTNA
+735 TKSESVGKTNA
-746 DMLPLFSGGYNS
+746 DMLPIFTGGYNS
-758 VADIKNFDSDM
+758 VADIKKFDSETDYYYGNSPE
-769 DLDIDLFYANYP
+769 LS
-781 QLNSHYIEH
+781 SHYIKK

>member
-51 QNSQFEKYRFFGF
+51 QNSQFEKNRFFGF

-81 LGGVLAGTILF
+81 LGGVLAGIILF

-98 KQCNVIFSLG
+98 KQSNVIFSLG
-108 ISRRKIFL
+108 MSRRKIFL

-127 AAVII
+127 VAVII

-166 YSISFTITSAAIAYT
+166 YFISFTITSAAIAYT

-232 MFKFI
+232 MFRFLI
-237 SLDAYGAQEQ
+237 TDAYSAPEQ
-247 YSEGSYMLLSRY
+247 YSEGSNIILSRY
-259 LIYFTFNEN
+259 QIYFTFNEN

-279 YSGAITDFVYAA
+279 YSGAIMDIIYAA
-291 IIFVIAIFAFPKRRN
+291 VIFAIAIFAFSKRKN

-320 ICAALAGIYV
+320 ICAVFSGIYV
-330 MVFGMHSIIRSMFD
+330 MAFGMYAIVEG
-344 TQRGSFLTFLCSL
+344 TLGTERGSFLTFLYSL

-407 ASRIPNAEDI
+407 ASKIPNAEDVE
-417 DSIEFSSTI
+417 SIEFASAI
-426 SNPYSSVNDNDAL
+426 SNPYSSVNNSDAL
-439 HRRPIYGYA
+439 HRNPIYGYEA
-448 VMKAY
+448 MTAY
-453 SGCTITGGF
+453 MGYSITGGY
-462 DRFFYGGGNQDIY
+462 DRFFYGSGYQDIY

-544 LCDTTVAKSGIEN
+544 LCDTTVAKSGIEE
-557 FFESKPDYYYASD
+557 FFESKSDYYYTSD
-570 NYLSKIS
+570 DFLSEIPN
-577 AELNPGNYFYLYSK
+577 ELNTEYYFYLYSK
-591 YLKDSYRCGMITDE
+591 YLKDSYRCGLITDE

-632 VISFGIGDN
+632 VISFGIGNN
-641 FIDDMPDKYYYNEYG
+641 FINDLPDDYYYNEYG
-656 DLVDRYTGEIVND
+656 DIVDRYSGEIIKD
-669 NALLTE
+669 DTL
-675 QAKASMELT
+675 QAKQAQASMELT

-724 TASDVKSMKLC
+724 TANDVKSMRLC
-735 TKSESINKTNA
+735 TKSESVGKTNA
-746 DMLPLFSGGYNS
+746 DMLPIFTGGYNS
-758 VADIKNFDSDM
+758 VADIKNFDSEM
-769 DLDIDLFYANYP
+769 DYYYGNFP
-781 QLNSHYIEH
+781 ELNSHYIECH
-790 NVPNEITNKSTIQKV
+790 VANEITNKSTIQKV

>member
-32 ALFMSTLVNYIGM
+32 ALFMSTLVNYIDIK
-45 EAFHTF
+45 AFQTF
-51 QNSQFEKYRFFGF
+51 DGSHFEKDRFFGF

-81 LGGVLAGTILF
+81 LGGVLAGIILF

-108 ISRRKIFL
+108 MSRRKIFL

-140 VFGVGYSPNAAII
+140 VFGVGYSLNAAII

-186 GLIFTVIIAM
+186 GLIFTVIIAI

-202 VLFGEMRSFYTVG
+202 VLFGEMRGFYTVG
-215 GIGVYEGEWN
+215 GIGVYEGDWN

-237 SLDAYGAQEQ
+237 SLDAYGTQEQ
-247 YSEGSYMLLSRY
+247 YSEGSNILLSGY
-259 LIYFTFNEN
+259 QLYFKFNEN

-291 IIFVIAIFAFPKRRN
+291 IIFVIAFLAFPKRRN

-320 ICAALAGIYV
+320 ICAVFSGIYV
-330 MVFGMHSIIRSMFD
+330 MTFGMHAVVEGTLGIE
-344 TQRGSFLTFLCSL
+344 RGNMLTFLYSL
-357 GFFIVSY
+357 GFFIVAY

-426 SNPYSSVNDNDAL
+426 SNPYSSVNDSNAL
-439 HRRPIYGYA
+439 HRRPIYGYEA
-448 VMKAY
+448 MTAY
-453 SGCTITGGF
+453 IGYSSTGGH
-462 DRFFYGGGNQDIY
+462 DRFFYGSGYQNIY
-475 YPKYSVD
+475 YPTYSVD

-544 LCDTTVAKSGIEN
+544 LCDTTVAKSGIEEY
-557 FFESKPDYYYASD
+557 FETNPDDYTSD
-570 NYLSKIS
+570 NYFSKVS

-591 YLKDSYRCGMITDE
+591 YLKDSYRCGLITDE

-632 VISFGIGDN
+632 VISFGIGNN
-641 FIDDMPDKYYYNEYG
+641 FVDDMPDNYYNNEYG
-656 DLVDRYTGEIVND
+656 DIIDRYTGEIVKD
-669 NALLTE
+669 KTLQTE
-675 QAKASMELT
+675 QAQASMKLT
-684 DLTSNAMGTEPKSF
+684 DLTIGAMDNTSKSF

-713 NGYMKCLESKI
+713 NGYMKYLESKI

-735 TKSESINKTNA
+735 TKSESVGKTNA
-746 DMLPLFSGGYNS
+746 DMLPIFTGGYNS
-758 VADIKNFDSDM
+758 VADIKKFDWETDYYYGNS
-769 DLDIDLFYANYP
+769 P
-781 QLNSHYIEH
+781 ESSSHYIKK

>member
-32 ALFMSTLVNYIGM
+32 ALFMSTLVNYIDM
-45 EAFHTF
+45 KAFHTF
-51 QNSQFEKYRFFGF
+51 DGSQFEKDRFFGF

-202 VLFGEMRSFYTVG
+202 VLFGEMRGFYTVG
-215 GIGVYEGEWN
+215 GIGVYEGDWN

-279 YSGAITDFVYAA
+279 YSGAIMDFVYAA

-306 EISGSFGRAKGINE
+306 EISGSFGRAKGTNE

-344 TQRGSFLTFLCSL
+344 TQRGSFLTFLCSI

-426 SNPYSSVNDNDAL
+426 SNPYSSVNDSNAL
-439 HRRPIYGYA
+439 HRRPIYGYES
-448 VMKAY
+448 MDAY
-453 SGCTITGGF
+453 MGYSSTGGY
-462 DRFFYGGGNQDIY
+462 DRFFDGSGYQNIY
-475 YPKYSVD
+475 YPTYSVD

-557 FFESKPDYYYASD
+557 FFESKSDYYYTSD
-570 NYLSKIS
+570 DFLSEIPN
-577 AELNPGNYFYLYSK
+577 ELNTENYFYLYSK

-632 VISFGIGDN
+632 VISFGIGNNFVDDLPDN
-641 FIDDMPDKYYYNEYG
+641 YYCNEYG
-656 DLVDRYTGEIVND
+656 DIIDRYSAEIVKD
-669 NALLTE
+669 KTLQTE
-675 QAKASMELT
+675 QAQASMKLT

-713 NGYMKCLESKI
+713 NGYMKYLESKI

-735 TKSESINKTNA
+735 TKSESVSKTNA
-746 DMLPLFSGGYNS
+746 DMLPIFTGGYNS
-758 VADIKNFDSDM
+758 VADIKKFDSETDYYYGNSPE
-769 DLDIDLFYANYP
+769 LS
-781 QLNSHYIEH
+781 SHYIKK

>member
-1 MKYKNTAAGPFSA
+1 MKYKHTAAGPFSV
-14 LFRNSFIKTCF
+14 LLRNSFIKTCF

-32 ALFMSTLVNYIGM
+32 ALFMSTLFNYINIK
-45 EAFHTF
+45 AFHRF
-51 QNSQFEKYRFFGF
+51 GGSQFEKDRFFGF

-72 AVFAEVLII
+72 AVLAEVLII
-81 LGGVLAGTILF
+81 LGGVFAGIVLF

-98 KQCNVIFSLG
+98 KHCNVIFSLG

-132 AAFFELVA
+132 AAFFELVS
-140 VFGVGYSPNAAII
+140 VFGVGYSLNAAII
-153 KIAVYWVVSFIGI
+153 KIAVYWVVCFIGI
-166 YSISFTITSAAIAYT
+166 YAVSFTITSAVIAYT
-181 GNIVE
+181 GNIAE
-186 GLIFTVIIAM
+186 GLVFTAIIAVF
-196 LPMAAG
+196 PMAAG
-202 VLFGEMRSFYTVG
+202 VFFSEMRGLYTVG
-215 GIGVYEGEWN
+215 GIGVYEGDWN
-225 FFSPYLY
+225 FFSPYIY
-232 MFKFI
+232 MFRFFGPGE
-237 SLDAYGAQEQ
+237 YGAQEQ
-247 YSEGSYMLLSRY
+247 YSEGLNMVLSRY
-259 LIYFTFNEN
+259 QLYFTFNES

-291 IIFVIAIFAFPKRRN
+291 IIFAIAFLAFPKRRN

-320 ICAALAGIYV
+320 ICAVFSGIYV
-330 MVFGMHSIIRSMFD
+330 MTFGMYAVVGGTLGIE
-344 TQRGSFLTFLCSL
+344 RGNMLTFLYSL
-357 GFFIVSY
+357 GFFIVPY

-377 IIKST
+377 ILKSM

-388 YIVSIAIV
+388 YIAAIAIV
-396 TTVFSTGLFGY
+396 TTVFYSGLLGY
-407 ASRIPNAEDI
+407 ASRIPDVEDI

-453 SGCTITGGF
+453 SGYNTSTGGF
-462 DRFFYGGGNQDIY
+462 DRFFYGEGYQDIY

-544 LCDTTVAKSGIEN
+544 LSDTIVAKSGIEEYFKTN
-557 FFESKPDYYYASD
+557 PDDYTSD
-570 NYLSKIS
+570 NYFSKVS

-591 YLKDSYRCGMITDE
+591 NLKDSYRCGMITDE

-641 FIDDMPDKYYYNEYG
+641 FIDDLPDNYCCNEYG
-656 DLVDRYTGEIVND
+656 DIIDRYTGEIVND
-669 NALLTE
+669 NTLQTE
-675 QAKASMELT
+675 QAQASMKLT
-684 DLTSNAMGTEPKSF
+684 DLTIGAMDNTSKSF

-758 VADIKNFDSDM
+758 VADIKKFDWETDYYYGNSPE
-769 DLDIDLFYANYP
+769 LS
-781 QLNSHYIEH
+781 SHYIKK

>member
-32 ALFMSTLVNYIGM
+32 ALFMSTLVSYIDM
-45 EAFHTF
+45 KAFHTF
-51 QNSQFEKYRFFGF
+51 DGSQFEKDRFFGF

-202 VLFGEMRSFYTVG
+202 VLFGEMRGFYTVG
-215 GIGVYEGEWN
+215 GIGVYEGDWN

-237 SLDAYGAQEQ
+237 SLDAYGAPEQ

-279 YSGAITDFVYAA
+279 YSGAIMDIIYAA
-291 IIFVIAIFAFPKRRN
+291 IIFAIAFLAFPKRRN

-344 TQRGSFLTFLCSL
+344 TQRGSFLTFLCSI

-426 SNPYSSVNDNDAL
+426 SNPYSSVNDSNAL
-439 HRRPIYGYA
+439 HRRPIYGYES
-448 VMKAY
+448 MDAY
-453 SGCTITGGF
+453 MGYSSTGGY
-462 DRFFYGGGNQDIY
+462 DRFFYGSGYQNIY
-475 YPKYSVD
+475 YPTYSVD

-544 LCDTTVAKSGIEN
+544 LCDTTVAKSGIEE
-557 FFESKPDYYYASD
+557 FFESKSDYYYTSD
-570 NYLSKIS
+570 DFLSEIPN
-577 AELNPGNYFYLYSK
+577 ELNTEYYFYLYSK
-591 YLKDSYRCGMITDE
+591 YLKDSYRCGLITDE

-632 VISFGIGDN
+632 VISFGIGNN
-641 FIDDMPDKYYYNEYG
+641 FINDLPDNYYCNEYG
-656 DLVDRYTGEIVND
+656 DIVDRYSGEIIKD
-669 NALLTE
+669 DTLQAE
-675 QAKASMELT
+675 QAQASMELT

-724 TASDVKSMKLC
+724 TASDVKSMRLC
-735 TKSESINKTNA
+735 TKSESVGKTNA
-746 DMLPLFSGGYNS
+746 DMLPIFTGGYNS
-758 VADIKNFDSDM
+758 VADIKNFDSEADYYYGN
-769 DLDIDLFYANYP
+769 FP
-781 QLNSHYIEH
+781 ELNSHYIECH
-790 NVPNEITNKSTIQKV
+790 VANEITNKSTIQKV

>member
-1 MKYKNTAAGPFSA
+1 MKYKHTAAGPFSV
-14 LFRNSFIKTCF
+14 LLRNSFIKTCF
-25 VPIITFL
+25 VPIITFF
-32 ALFMSTLVNYIGM
+32 ALFMSTLFNYINIK
-45 EAFHTF
+45 AFHRF
-51 QNSQFEKYRFFGF
+51 GGSPFVKDRFFGF

-72 AVFAEVLII
+72 AVLAEVLII
-81 LGGVLAGTILF
+81 LGGVFAGIVLF

-98 KQCNVIFSLG
+98 KHCNVIFSLG

-132 AAFFELVA
+132 AAFFELVS
-140 VFGVGYSPNAAII
+140 VFGVGYTPNAPII
-153 KIAVYWVVSFIGI
+153 KMAVYWVVSFIGI
-166 YSISFTITSAAIAYT
+166 YAVSFTITSAVIAYT
-181 GNIVE
+181 GNIAE
-186 GLIFTVIIAM
+186 GLVFTAIIAVF
-196 LPMAAG
+196 PMAAG
-202 VLFGEMRSFYTVG
+202 VLFSEMRGLYTVG
-215 GIGVYEGEWN
+215 GIGVYEGDWN

-232 MFKFI
+232 MFRFLI
-237 SLDAYGAQEQ
+237 TDAYSAPEQ

-259 LIYFTFNEN
+259 QLYFTFNES
-268 GAPFYNLTISD
+268 GAPLYNLTISD
-279 YSGAITDFVYAA
+279 YSGAITDFIYAA
-291 IIFVIAIFAFPKRRN
+291 IIFAIAFLAFPKRRN

-320 ICAALAGIYV
+320 ICAVFSGIYV
-330 MVFGMHSIIRSMFD
+330 MTFGMHAVVEGTLGIE
-344 TQRGSFLTFLCSL
+344 RGNMLTFLYSL
-357 GFFIVSY
+357 GFFIVPY

-448 VMKAY
+448 VMKTY
-453 SGCTITGGF
+453 SGYTSTGGH
-462 DRFFYGGGNQDIY
+462 DRFFYGSGYQNIY
-475 YPKYSVD
+475 YPTYSVD

-544 LCDTTVAKSGIEN
+544 LSDTIVAKSGIEEY
-557 FFESKPDYYYASD
+557 FETNPDDYTSD
-570 NYLSKIS
+570 NYFSKVS

-591 YLKDSYRCGMITDE
+591 NLKDSYRCGMITDE

-641 FIDDMPDKYYYNEYG
+641 FIDDMPDNYYNNEYG
-656 DLVDRYTGEIVND
+656 DIIDKYTGEIVKD
-669 NALLTE
+669 KTLQTE
-675 QAKASMELT
+675 QAQASMKLT
-684 DLTSNAMGTEPKSF
+684 DLTIGAMDNTSKSF

-758 VADIKNFDSDM
+758 VADIKKFDWETDYYYGNSPE
-769 DLDIDLFYANYP
+769 LS
-781 QLNSHYIEH
+781 SHYIKK

>member
-1 MKYKNTAAGPFSA
+1 MKYKHTAAGPFSV
-14 LFRNSFIKTCF
+14 LLRNSFIKTCF

-32 ALFMSTLVNYIGM
+32 ALFMSTLFNYINIK
-45 EAFHTF
+45 AFHRF
-51 QNSQFEKYRFFGF
+51 GGSPFVKDRFFGF

-72 AVFAEVLII
+72 AVLAEVLII
-81 LGGVLAGTILF
+81 LGGVFAGIVLF

-98 KQCNVIFSLG
+98 KHCNVIFSLG

-132 AAFFELVA
+132 AAFFELVS
-140 VFGVGYSPNAAII
+140 VFGVGYSLNAAII

-166 YSISFTITSAAIAYT
+166 YAVSFTITSAVIAYT
-181 GNIVE
+181 GNIAE
-186 GLIFTVIIAM
+186 GLVFTAIIAVF
-196 LPMAAG
+196 PMAAG
-202 VLFGEMRSFYTVG
+202 VLFSEMRGLYTVG
-215 GIGVYEGEWN
+215 GIGVYEGDWN

-232 MFKFI
+232 MFRFFRPGE
-237 SLDAYGAQEQ
+237 YGAQEQ
-247 YSEGSYMLLSRY
+247 YSEGLNMVLSRY
-259 LIYFTFNEN
+259 QLYFTFNES
-268 GAPFYNLTISD
+268 GAPLYNLTISD

-291 IIFVIAIFAFPKRRN
+291 IIFAIAFLAFPKRRN

-320 ICAALAGIYV
+320 ICAVFSGIYV
-330 MVFGMHSIIRSMFD
+330 MVFGMYAVVGGTLGIE
-344 TQRGSFLTFLCSL
+344 RGNMLTFLYSL
-357 GFFIVSY
+357 GFFIVPY

-448 VMKAY
+448 VMKTY
-453 SGCTITGGF
+453 SGYTSTGGH
-462 DRFFYGGGNQDIY
+462 DRFFYGSGYQNIY
-475 YPKYSVD
+475 YPTYSVD

-544 LCDTTVAKSGIEN
+544 LSDTIVAKSGIEEY
-557 FFESKPDYYYASD
+557 FETNPDDYTSD
-570 NYLSKIS
+570 NYFSKVS

-591 YLKDSYRCGMITDE
+591 NLKDSYRCGIITDE

-641 FIDDMPDKYYYNEYG
+641 FIDDLPDNYCCNEYG
-656 DLVDRYTGEIVND
+656 DIIDRYTGEIVND
-669 NALLTE
+669 NTLQTE
-675 QAKASMELT
+675 QAQASMKLT
-684 DLTSNAMGTEPKSF
+684 DLTIGAMDNTSKSF

-758 VADIKNFDSDM
+758 VADIKSFDSDM
-769 DLDIDLFYANYP
+769 DLYYANYS

-790 NVPNEITNKSTIQKV
+790 NVPNEITSKSTIQKV
-805 LDNSFL
+805 LDNCFL

>member
-51 QNSQFEKYRFFGF
+51 DGSHFEKDRFFGF

-132 AAFFELVA
+132 ATFFELVA

-202 VLFGEMRSFYTVG
+202 VLFGEMRGFYTVG
-215 GIGVYEGEWN
+215 GIGVYEGDWN

-344 TQRGSFLTFLCSL
+344 TQRGSFLTFLCSI

-426 SNPYSSVNDNDAL
+426 SNPYSSVNDSNAL
-439 HRRPIYGYA
+439 HRRPIYGYES
-448 VMKAY
+448 MDAY
-453 SGCTITGGF
+453 MGYSSTGGY
-462 DRFFYGGGNQDIY
+462 DRFFDGSGYQNIY
-475 YPKYSVD
+475 YPTYSVD

-544 LCDTTVAKSGIEN
+544 LCDTTVAKSGIEEY
-557 FFESKPDYYYASD
+557 FETNPDDYTSD
-570 NYLSKIS
+570 NYFSKVS

-632 VISFGIGDN
+632 VISFGIGNN
-641 FIDDMPDKYYYNEYG
+641 FVDDMPDNYYNNEYG
-656 DLVDRYTGEIVND
+656 DIIDRYSGEIVKD
-669 NALLTE
+669 KTLQTE
-675 QAKASMELT
+675 QAQASMKLT
-684 DLTSNAMGTEPKSF
+684 DLTIGAMDNTSKSF

-735 TKSESINKTNA
+735 TKSESVGKTNA
-746 DMLPLFSGGYNS
+746 DMLPIFTGGYNS
-758 VADIKNFDSDM
+758 VADIKKFDSETDYYYGNSPE
-769 DLDIDLFYANYP
+769 LS
-781 QLNSHYIEH
+781 SHYIKK

>member
-32 ALFMSTLVNYIGM
+32 ALFMSTLLNYIGM

-51 QNSQFEKYRFFGF
+51 QNSQFDKNRFFGF

-202 VLFGEMRSFYTVG
+202 VLFGEMRGFYTVG
-215 GIGVYEGEWN
+215 GIGVYEGDWN

-344 TQRGSFLTFLCSL
+344 TQRGSFLAFLYSL
-357 GFFIVSY
+357 GFFIVPY

-426 SNPYSSVNDNDAL
+426 SNPYSTVNNSNAL
-439 HRRPIYGYA
+439 HRNPIYGYEA
-448 VMKAY
+448 MTAY
-453 SGCTITGGF
+453 MCYSSTGGY
-462 DRFFYGGGNQDIY
+462 DRFFDGSGYQNIY
-475 YPKYSVD
+475 YPTYSVD

-544 LCDTTVAKSGIEN
+544 LCDTTVAKSGIEEY
-557 FFESKPDYYYASD
+557 FETNPDDYTSD
-570 NYLSKIS
+570 NYFSKVS
-577 AELNPGNYFYLYSK
+577 AEFNPGNYFYLYSK

-632 VISFGIGDN
+632 VISFGIGNN
-641 FIDDMPDKYYYNEYG
+641 FVDDMPDNYYCNEYG
-656 DLVDRYTGEIVND
+656 DIIDRISGEIVKD
-669 NALLTE
+669 KTLQTE
-675 QAKASMELT
+675 QAQASMKLT
-684 DLTSNAMGTEPKSF
+684 DLTIGAMDNTSKSF

-713 NGYMKCLESKI
+713 NGYMKYLESKI

-735 TKSESINKTNA
+735 TKSESVGKTNA
-746 DMLPLFSGGYNS
+746 DMLPIFTGGYNS
-758 VADIKNFDSDM
+758 VADIKKFDWETDYYYGNSPE
-769 DLDIDLFYANYP
+769 LS
-781 QLNSHYIEH
+781 SHYIKK

>member
-32 ALFMSTLVNYIGM
+32 ALFMSTLVNYIDIK
-45 EAFHTF
+45 AFQTF
-51 QNSQFEKYRFFGF
+51 DGSHFEKDRFFGF

-81 LGGVLAGTILF
+81 LGGVLAGIILF

-108 ISRRKIFL
+108 MSRRKIFL

-140 VFGVGYSPNAAII
+140 VFGVGYSLNAAII

-186 GLIFTVIIAM
+186 GLIFTVIIAI

-202 VLFGEMRSFYTVG
+202 VLFGEMRGFYTVG
-215 GIGVYEGEWN
+215 GIGVYEGDWN

-237 SLDAYGAQEQ
+237 SLDAYGTQEQ
-247 YSEGSYMLLSRY
+247 YSEGSNILLSGY
-259 LIYFTFNEN
+259 QLYFKFNEN

-291 IIFVIAIFAFPKRRN
+291 IIFVIAFLAFPKRRN

-320 ICAALAGIYV
+320 ICAVFSGIYV
-330 MVFGMHSIIRSMFD
+330 MTFGMHAVIEGTLGIE
-344 TQRGSFLTFLCSL
+344 RGNMLTFLYSL
-357 GFFIVSY
+357 GFFIVAY

-426 SNPYSSVNDNDAL
+426 SNPYSSVNDSNAL
-439 HRRPIYGYA
+439 HRRPIYGYEA
-448 VMKAY
+448 MTAY
-453 SGCTITGGF
+453 IGYSSTGGH
-462 DRFFYGGGNQDIY
+462 DRFFYGSGYQNIY
-475 YPKYSVD
+475 YPTYSVD

-544 LCDTTVAKSGIEN
+544 LCDTTVAKSGIEEY
-557 FFESKPDYYYASD
+557 FETNPDDYTSD
-570 NYLSKIS
+570 NYFSKVS

-591 YLKDSYRCGMITDE
+591 YLKDSYRCGLITDE

-632 VISFGIGDN
+632 VISFGIGNN
-641 FIDDMPDKYYYNEYG
+641 FVDDMPDNYYNNEYG
-656 DLVDRYTGEIVND
+656 DIIDRYTGEIVKD
-669 NALLTE
+669 KTLQTE
-675 QAKASMELT
+675 QAQASMKLT
-684 DLTSNAMGTEPKSF
+684 DLTIGAMDNTSKSF

-713 NGYMKCLESKI
+713 NGYMKYLESKI

-735 TKSESINKTNA
+735 TKSESVGKTNA
-746 DMLPLFSGGYNS
+746 DMLPIFTGGYNS
-758 VADIKNFDSDM
+758 VADIKKFDWETDYYYGNS
-769 DLDIDLFYANYP
+769 P
-781 QLNSHYIEH
+781 ESSSHYIKK

>member
-32 ALFMSTLVNYIGM
+32 ALFMSTLVNYIDIK
-45 EAFHTF
+45 AFQTF
-51 QNSQFEKYRFFGF
+51 DGSHFEKDRFFGF

-81 LGGVLAGTILF
+81 LGGVLAGIILF

-186 GLIFTVIIAM
+186 GLIFSVIIAM

-202 VLFGEMRSFYTVG
+202 VLFGEMRGFYTVG
-215 GIGVYEGEWN
+215 GIGLYEGDWN

-232 MFKFI
+232 MFRFLI
-237 SLDAYGAQEQ
+237 TDAYSAPEQ
-247 YSEGSYMLLSRY
+247 YSEGSNMLLSRY
-259 LIYFTFNEN
+259 MIYFTFNKN
-268 GAPFYNLTISD
+268 GAPFYNLTISE
-279 YSGAITDFVYAA
+279 YSGAIMDIIYAA
-291 IIFVIAIFAFPKRRN
+291 IIFAIAFLAFPKRRN

-344 TQRGSFLTFLCSL
+344 TQRGSFLTFLCSI

-426 SNPYSSVNDNDAL
+426 SNPYSSVNDSNAL
-439 HRRPIYGYA
+439 HRRPIYGYES
-448 VMKAY
+448 MDAY
-453 SGCTITGGF
+453 IGYSSTGGH
-462 DRFFYGGGNQDIY
+462 DRFFYGSGYQNIY
-475 YPKYSVD
+475 YPTYSVD

-544 LCDTTVAKSGIEN
+544 LCDTTVAKSGIEEY
-557 FFESKPDYYYASD
+557 FETNPDDYTSD
-570 NYLSKIS
+570 NYFSKVS

-591 YLKDSYRCGMITDE
+591 YLKDSYRCGLITDE

-632 VISFGIGDN
+632 VISFGIGNN
-641 FIDDMPDKYYYNEYG
+641 FVDDMPDNYYNNEYG
-656 DLVDRYTGEIVND
+656 DIIDRNSGEIVKD
-669 NALLTE
+669 KTLQTE
-675 QAKASMELT
+675 QAQASMKLT
-684 DLTSNAMGTEPKSF
+684 DLTIGAMDNTSKSF

-713 NGYMKCLESKI
+713 NGYMKYLESKI
-724 TASDVKSMKLC
+724 TASDVKSMRLC
-735 TKSESINKTNA
+735 TKSESVGKTNA
-746 DMLPLFSGGYNS
+746 DMLPIFTGGYNS
-758 VADIKNFDSDM
+758 VADIKKFDSETDYYYGNSPE
-769 DLDIDLFYANYP
+769 LS
-781 QLNSHYIEH
+781 SHYIKK